1 MFHMLPK
8 WLMWMKRIR
17 AKQPAATGP
26 RRALGLVVGI
36 SVVAAAGTVGL
47 ATADRGRP
55 AWAEAGP
62 AGGTPPGA
70 AAVVVA
76 PGQTLTGLAAA
87 HATTVA
93 ELAALNGIT
102 DPDLIYAGQRLLV
115 PAPAWLP
122 ALARAVPARAALVPV
137 LRRWSAFYGVRPSLL
152 EALTWWESG
161 WQNGVVSPTGAV
173 GVGQLEPATVDQVRV
188 LLGDSALSA
197 YRASDNIRMS
207 AAFLAHLLART
218 GGDEAAAVAAYYQ
231 GLASFERSGPL
242 PETSHY
248 VRGILAYERLFGA

>member
-8 WLMWMKRIR
+8 WLMWTKRLR
-17 AKQPAATGP
+17 AKRPAAAGP
-26 RRALGLVVGI
+26 RRALGLAGVT
-36 SVVAAAGTVGL
+36 VVAAAGAVGL

-55 AWAEAGP
+55 AWAVAGP
-62 AGGTPPGA
+62 AQATIT
-70 AAVVVA
+70 VVVA

-87 HATTVA
+87 RATTVA
-93 ELAALNGIT
+93 ELTALNGIT
-102 DPDLIYAGQRLLV
+102 DPDRIYAGQRLLV
-115 PAPAWLP
+115 PVPGWLP
-122 ALARAVPARAALVPV
+122 ALARTVPARAALVPE
-137 LRRWSAFYGVRPSLL
+137 LRQWSSYYGVRPSLL

-161 WQNGVVSPTGAV
+161 WQNGVISATGAV

-188 LLGDSALSA
+188 LLGDSGLSA

-207 AAFLAHLLART
+207 AAFLAHLLDRT

-231 GLASFERSGPL
+231 GLASFEKHGAL

-248 VRGILAYERLFGA
+248 VRGILAYERLFGG